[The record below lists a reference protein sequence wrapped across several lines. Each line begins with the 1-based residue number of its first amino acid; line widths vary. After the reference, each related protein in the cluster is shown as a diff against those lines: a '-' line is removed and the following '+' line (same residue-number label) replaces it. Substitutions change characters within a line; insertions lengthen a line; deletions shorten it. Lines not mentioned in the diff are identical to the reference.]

1 MQLAILVPN
10 FCEMN
15 NKKKRKEKKNCFLQ
29 IIIHYAVQDIFSRMY
44 IYKCYS
50 IRYIFDCYMKFQNIL
65 LTINSFYKKHNV
77 ASFVNNSS

>member
-44 IYKCYS
+44 IYVLQY
-50 IRYIFDCYMKFQNIL
+50 
-65 LTINSFYKKHNV
+65 
-77 ASFVNNSS
+77 